1 LWYNGP
7 TAALVDEVTGPVVRR
22 IDMTDQEKSNAE
34 IAQVFSDIADMLD
47 IKGEDWYRIRAYRRA
62 AETIAHYGEDLST
75 VWQEG
80 RLEEMPGVGKAI
92 ATKIDEML
100 STGQMEYYERL
111 KSEIPDGV
119 LSLLGIPGVGPRTV
133 ELLYKELGLVSI
145 PDVETAA
152 LQHRLRD
159 LKGLGAKSEERILQG
174 IQSLHRVSGRH
185 LLATALPVA
194 EEIVAALEEH
204 PEAHSVTP
212 AGSLRRC
219 APTVGDIDILAAS
232 DSPEVVVQHFVSLPQ
247 VAEVRSQGDTKGTVY
262 LHNGLQVDLM
272 VLEEDRYGSL
282 LQHFTGSKDHNAALR
297 GLARRQGLSLSEYGF
312 QHEDGTITSC
322 ATEEEV
328 YATLGLDWIPPEL
341 REDRGE
347 VDAAREGRLPNL
359 VTLGEIKGDFH
370 AHTVYSDGASTIK
383 EMAAGAMARGY
394 EYLAITDHSQGLGV
408 AGGLSPDDFA
418 RQWEE
423 ISQLNQRSAS
433 FRLLSGVELEI
444 RTEGDL
450 DFPDEILERFDVVV
464 ASVHL
469 GLRQDKEQIT
479 KRTIAAMRNPHV
491 DVIGHPT
498 GRLLGRRES
507 MQIDLEAVLEE
518 AAKTGTMLE
527 VNAQPNRLD
536 LGGDLARRAIAAGAM
551 LALGSDAH
559 HADGLGVMRFGVATA
574 RRGWAQPANVANCL
588 SCEELL
594 ARLKRAER

>member
-1 LWYNGP
+1 MSHQP
-7 TAALVDEVTGPVVRR
+7 
-22 IDMTDQEKSNAE
+22 KSNAE
-34 IAQVFSDIADMLD
+34 IAQIFSDIADMLD

-62 AETIAHYGEDLST
+62 AESIAHHGEDIST
-75 VWQEG
+75 VWEEG
-80 RLEEMPGVGKAI
+80 RLEEIPGVGKAI
-92 ATKIDEML
+92 SSKVDEML
-100 STGQMEYYERL
+100 RTGQLEYYERL
-111 KSEIPDGV
+111 QSEIPDGV

-194 EEIVAALEEH
+194 EEVVAALEEH
-204 PEAHSVTP
+204 PAAESVTA

-232 DSPEVVVQHFVSLPQ
+232 EDPEAVVQHLVSLPQ
-247 VAEVRSQGDTKGTVY
+247 VAEVRSQGDTKATVC
-262 LHNGLQVDLM
+262 LDNGLQVDLM

-282 LQHFTGSKDHNAALR
+282 LQHFTGSKDHNASLR

-347 VDAAREGRLPNL
+347 LEAAKEGRLPHL
-359 VTLGEIKGDFH
+359 ITLGEIKGDLH
-370 AHTVYSDGASTIK
+370 AHTAYSDGASTIE
-383 EMAAGAMARGY
+383 EMAAAAMARGY
-394 EYLAITDHSQGLGV
+394 EYLVITDHSQGLGV
-408 AGGLSPDDFA
+408 AGGLSPDDFK

-423 ISQLNQRSAS
+423 ISQFNERSTS
-433 FRLLSGVELEI
+433 FRVLSGVELEI
-444 RTEGDL
+444 RTNGEL
-450 DFPDEILERFDVVV
+450 DFPDEFLGRFDVVV

-469 GLRQDKEQIT
+469 GLRQGRKEIT
-479 KRTIAAMRNPHV
+479 QRTIAAMRNPHV

-498 GRLLGRRES
+498 GRLLGRRAS
-507 MQIDLEAVLEE
+507 MDMDVEAVLKE
-518 AAKTGTMLE
+518 AARTGTMLE

-574 RRGWAQPANVANCL
+574 RRGWAEPANVANCL
-588 SCEELL
+588 SCDELL
-594 ARLKRAER
+594 ARLRRGKH